1 MDSYKQKKIGNN
13 LKTLRISYGYTQS
26 QVAGM
31 LSMSRQTYL
40 RYESG
45 NIIPRIDVIIDLA
58 ELYSL
63 QTDKLLIYLQA

>member
-1 MDSYKQKKIGNN
+1 
-13 LKTLRISYGYTQS
+13 
-26 QVAGM
+26 M